1 MYLEEILRDIRDI
14 EVLIMILRR
23 FRAILIDIEAIL
35 IDFRSKPCVKWLF
48 QADMSKNVQN

>member
-1 MYLEEILRDIRDI
+1 MYLEAILRDIRDI

-35 IDFRSKPCVKWLF
+35 IDIRSKPCVKWPF
-48 QADMSKNVQN
+48 QADMPKNVQN

>member
-1 MYLEEILRDIRDI
+1 MYLEAILRDIRDI

-35 IDFRSKPCVKWLF
+35 IDIRSKPCVKWLF
-48 QADMSKNVQN
+48 QADMPKNVQN